1 MQDFKN
7 DEHSDSEEPRVYCD
21 VQMSL
26 AEGRYLLD
34 LVTHLRDS
42 ASHPAIDIVLEH
54 ITMELET
61 SIEIASRR
69 PAPEQPV

>member
-1 MQDFKN
+1 MQDVEN
-7 DEHSDSEEPRVYCD
+7 DEHFDSEEPRVYCD

-34 LVTHLRDS
+34 LITHLRDS
-42 ASHPAIDIVLEH
+42 ASHPAIDIVLKH
-54 ITMELET
+54 ITLELET

-69 PAPEQPV
+69 PTPGQPV